1 MYLICVQTAGKVSE
15 DIIQEFDSAMTKIK
29 EKEPSELTQEE
40 KVKSKS
46 SLPYNYL
53 CMLLLLKDMEHC

>member
-46 SLPYNYL
+46 SFPYN
-53 CMLLLLKDMEHC
+53 